1 MQDAVDFSYEMVNS
15 VRMMS
20 DALMN
25 RSKLDQ
31 EYVLKCII
39 VFVQERQIQRSTENI
54 TVLK

>member
-1 MQDAVDFSYEMVNS
+1 MQLILVMKWLKASW
-15 VRMMS
+15 MMS

-39 VFVQERQIQRSTENI
+39 VFVQERQI
-54 TVLK
+54 